1 MSSEAP
7 PTALV
12 ANKYEIIRLVGRGGM
27 GAVWEGRHNT
37 LGTRVAVKFIDSEFA
52 DRPDV
57 QKRFE
62 TEAKSAATIQSK
74 HAIQIYDHGIGDD
87 GRPYIVMEYLEGEPL
102 DARLNRV
109 HTMDL
114 PTTAR
119 ILQQV
124 ARALAK
130 AHERGIIHRDLK
142 PENIFLVQTLED
154 DEEIAKVLDFGIAK
168 IIGDQAGPLT
178 GATKTGAILGTP
190 FYMSPEQARGL
201 KEVDQRADVWS
212 LGVIG
217 FRSVVGKL
225 PFDGQSVGDLLVNI
239 CTSDPPIPS
248 HERPG
253 LPAAF
258 DAWIKRSLARSLD
271 ERFPNVAEQMEALA
285 FAAGVTIKRPIS
297 SGGRVPNS
305 GNGNGS
311 GSGAQYRHTLPLDS
325 ASGSHRPGPASDGT
339 PLPVGHVT
347 STSLSTSTSGLPGQ
361 ATRTRWT
368 LIGMAMILAT
378 LGAGALVVLVL
389 WSRGGDEER
398 LAREA
403 ALAATSTVSTSAGTA
418 PPALSS
424 SAAALTLPSL
434 EAPGLA
440 PGLAANQPGQDAAP
454 IALKTTKPSGV
465 KEPAKPAAKSEP
477 KRQPSK
483 ADPPKTTPPKS
494 DPGKPVHNN
503 PLGF

>member
-102 DARLNRV
+102 DGRLNRV

-114 PTTAR
+114 PTTTR

-212 LGVIG
+212 LGVIA

-239 CTSDPPIPS
+239 CTADPPIPS
-248 HERPG
+248 QELPG

-258 DAWIKRSLARSLD
+258 DGWIKRSLARSLD
-271 ERFPNVAEQMEALA
+271 ERFPNVGEQMEALA
-285 FAAGVTIKRPIS
+285 FAAGVTVKRPIS
-297 SGGRVPNS
+297 SGGQIPNS
-305 GNGNGS
+305 AAASS
-311 GSGAQYRHTLPLDS
+311 GGKYRHTLPLDS
-325 ASGSHRPGPASDGT
+325 SSGSQRPPPVSDGT
-339 PLPVGHVT
+339 PLPIGHVT
-347 STSLSTSTSGLPGQ
+347 STSLSTVHQ
-361 ATRTRWT
+361 
-368 LIGMAMILAT
+368 
-378 LGAGALVVLVL
+378 
-389 WSRGGDEER
+389 R
-398 LAREA
+398 LARSGRA
-403 ALAATSTVSTSAGTA
+403 HALDPHWHGHGARHPRRRRARRVVPVEPRQRRRTPRARSRPRRHAGHVGQRRVAVARAGELHPVHRDFCPHSTS
-418 PPALSS
+418 PPNL
-424 SAAALTLPSL
+424 
-434 EAPGLA
+434 
-440 PGLAANQPGQDAAP
+440 
-454 IALKTTKPSGV
+454 
-465 KEPAKPAAKSEP
+465 
-477 KRQPSK
+477 R
-483 ADPPKTTPPKS
+483 
-494 DPGKPVHNN
+494 
-503 PLGF
+503 